1 MISAWNDSLREGNG
15 VTILL
20 LCIVAFSLIQGW
32 NRGASRSVGKLTFF
46 IGGAILRIVSIAM
59 SVPFTLWLSPKVS
72 VWLESLGSRIPD
84 RELKLGEQIYYTFVN
99 SMADFPLLRFGV
111 LFMISYSLII
121 FILRLLVSLTIGG
134 RLGLFGSRDEKPATV
149 ASRMAGAGIGVV
161 MGAVRGI
168 IVIAILFIWVSL
180 YPDHSFS
187 RYVES
192 SPVYKQGAQAVI
204 EPLSGSLIREKLPV
218 FTQSVQEELNGI
230 MQQKYEVVDHAIPE
244 GIEQTAAHVVKG
256 AETDEEKARKLYD
269 WVGTRVSY
277 DYDKVKLYEEQRIW
291 REQTPQDT
299 YDTRSG
305 VCIDYARLY
314 AMMARSQDLKVRVV
328 TGRGYDGQG
337 SYGPHA
343 WNEVYLREKQQW
355 IPLDPTWAQSG
366 NWFNSPRFNE
376 THIKEHVLSF

>member
-1 MISAWNDSLREGNG
+1 MLSSWSDSLREGNG
-15 VTILL
+15 ITILL
-20 LCIVAFSLIQGW
+20 LFILAFSLIQGW
-32 NRGASRSVGKLTFF
+32 NRGASRSAGRLAFF
-46 IGGAILRIVSIAM
+46 LGEAILRIIGLAI
-59 SVPFTLWLSPKVS
+59 SVPFTLWLSPSAS
-72 VWLESLGSRIPD
+72 VWLESLGSKIPD
-84 RELKLGEQIYYTFVN
+84 RELKLWEQMYYTFVN
-99 SMADFPLLRFGV
+99 SMADFPLLRFAV
-111 LFMISYSLII
+111 LFMISYSLIL
-121 FILRLLVSLTIGG
+121 FVLRLLVSLTIGG
-134 RLGLFGSRDEKPATV
+134 HLGLFRSRENRPATIG
-149 ASRMAGAGIGVV
+149 SRMAGAGIGVI
-161 MGAVRGI
+161 MGAARGI

-192 SPVYKQGAQAVI
+192 SPVYRQGAQAVI
-204 EPLSGSLIREKLPV
+204 EPLSGSLVRDKLPV

-244 GIEQTAAHVVKG
+244 GIEETAAHIVKG
-256 AETDEEKARKLYD
+256 ASTDEEKARKLYD
-269 WVGTRVSY
+269 WVGSRVSY
-277 DYDKVKLYEEQRIW
+277 DYEKVKVYEEQRIW

-343 WNEVYLREKQQW
+343 WNEVYLQEKQEW
-355 IPLDPTWAQSG
+355 IPLDPTWAKSG
-366 NWFNSPRFNE
+366 DWFNPPRFNE
-376 THIKEHVLSF
+376 THIKEEVF

>member
-1 MISAWNDSLREGNG
+1 MLSAWGSSLREGNAI
-15 VTILL
+15 TILL
-20 LCIVAFSLIQGW
+20 LFIIAFSLIQGW
-32 NRGASRSVGKLTFF
+32 NRGASRSAGKLAYFL
-46 IGGAILRIVSIAM
+46 GDALLRLVGLGISVS
-59 SVPFTLWLSPKVS
+59 FTLWLSPKAS
-72 VWLESLGSRIPD
+72 AWLESLGSQIPD
-84 RELKLGEQIYYTFVN
+84 RELKLWEQIYYTFVN
-99 SMADFPLLRFGV
+99 SMADFPLLRFAI
-111 LFMISYSLII
+111 LFMLSYSLIV

-134 RLGLFGSRDEKPATV
+134 RLGLFGEKRDKPATV
-149 ASRMAGAGIGVV
+149 ASRMTGAGIGVL
-161 MGAVRGI
+161 MGAVRS
-168 IVIAILFIWVSL
+168 IVVVAILFIWVSL

-192 SPVYKQGAQAVI
+192 SPVYRQGAQAVI
-204 EPLSGSLIREKLPV
+204 EPLSGSLVRDKLPV

-277 DYDKVKLYEEQRIW
+277 DYEKVKVYEEQRIW

-299 YDTRSG
+299 YDTRLG

-314 AMMARSQDLKVRVV
+314 AMMARSQDIKVRVV
-328 TGRGYDGQG
+328 TGRGYNGQG
-337 SYGPHA
+337 GYGPHA
-343 WNEVYLREKQQW
+343 WNEVYLHEKQEW

-366 NWFNSPRFNE
+366 NWFNPPRFNE
-376 THIKEHVLSF
+376 THIKEQVF

>member
-1 MISAWNDSLREGNG
+1 MLSTWSDSLREGNG
-15 VTILL
+15 ITILL
-20 LCIVAFSLIQGW
+20 LFIVAFSLIQGW
-32 NRGASRSVGKLTFF
+32 NRGASRSAGRLAFF
-46 IGGAILRIVSIAM
+46 LGEAILRLIGLAI
-59 SVPFTLWLSPKVS
+59 SVPFTLWLSPIAS
-72 VWLESLGSRIPD
+72 TWLESLGNGIPD
-84 RELKLGEQIYYTFVN
+84 RELKLWEQIYYTLVN
-99 SMADFPLLRFGV
+99 SMADFPLLRFAV
-111 LFMISYSLII
+111 LFMISYSLIL
-121 FILRLLVSLTIGG
+121 FFLRLLVSLTIGG
-134 RLGLFGSRDEKPATV
+134 RLGLFGSRENRPATV

-161 MGAVRGI
+161 MGAARGI

-192 SPVYKQGAQAVI
+192 SPVYRQGAQAVI
-204 EPLSGSLIREKLPV
+204 EPLSGSLVRDKLPV

-230 MQQKYEVVDHAIPE
+230 MQQKYAVVDHAIPE
-244 GIEQTAAHVVKG
+244 GIEQTAAHIVKG
-256 AETDEEKARKLYD
+256 ASSDEEKARKLYD

-277 DYDKVKLYEEQRIW
+277 DYEKVKVYEEQRIW

-314 AMMARSQDLKVRVV
+314 AMMARSQDIKVRVV

-343 WNEVYLREKQQW
+343 WNEVYLQEKQEW

-366 NWFNSPRFNE
+366 DWFNPPRFNE
-376 THIKEHVLSF
+376 THIKEQVF

>member
-1 MISAWNDSLREGNG
+1 MLSTWSDSLREGNG
-15 VTILL
+15 ITILL
-20 LCIVAFSLIQGW
+20 LFILAFSLIQGW
-32 NRGASRSVGKLTFF
+32 NRGASRSAGRLAFF
-46 IGGAILRIVSIAM
+46 LGEAILRIIGLAI
-59 SVPFTLWLSPKVS
+59 SVPFTLWLSPLAS
-72 VWLESLGSRIPD
+72 VWLESLGSKIPD
-84 RELKLGEQIYYTFVN
+84 RELKLWEQMYYTLIN
-99 SMADFPLLRFGV
+99 SMADFPLLRFAV
-111 LFMISYSLII
+111 LFMISYSLFL

-134 RLGLFGSRDEKPATV
+134 HLGLFGSRENRPATI
-149 ASRMAGAGIGVV
+149 ASRMAGAGIGVI
-161 MGAVRGI
+161 MGAARGI

-192 SPVYKQGAQAVI
+192 SPVYRQGAQAVI
-204 EPLSGSLIREKLPV
+204 EPLSGSFVRDKLPV

-244 GIEQTAAHVVKG
+244 GIEETASHIVKG
-256 AETDEEKARKLYD
+256 ASTDEEKARKLYD
-269 WVGTRVSY
+269 WVGSRVSY
-277 DYDKVKLYEEQRIW
+277 DYEKVKVYEEQRIW

-343 WNEVYLREKQQW
+343 WNEVYLQEKQEW
-355 IPLDPTWAQSG
+355 IPLDPTWAKSG
-366 NWFNSPRFNE
+366 NWFNPPRFNE
-376 THIKEHVLSF
+376 THIKEKVF